1 MTALT
6 CAVARRHLQAYHD
19 GELDIARRIAMQAH
33 VQACTACAAESA
45 RLRALGDALRAS
57 LTSRRPAEDDFA
69 GLQASVVSRMKAERD
84 ASLLARAS
92 RMFEDMHLVWAALG
106 STAATIACVTVMF
119 GMLQSASRE
128 NPGSLAALLA
138 SLAAQGTN
146 EHPAR
151 MDGRMMLPRVDAD
164 AVMPAAVMNPGGDDV
179 VFALAAVVTR
189 EGQIVNLELLMSE
202 RARGRRAQDA
212 QVILD
217 LLDAASRARFEPAQ
231 AGGSPV
237 AVNMVWL
244 LAHTTVRG
252 RRPAYAAGGSWPGI
266 DRIPAPAPKQP
277 SPDLDQGGASS
288 VNRRDPVAPQIV

>member
-1 MTALT
+1 MIDLT

-19 GELDIARRIAMQAH
+19 GELDVARRIAMQAH
-33 VQACTACAAESA
+33 VQVCASCASESA
-45 RLRALGDALRAS
+45 RLQALGDAIRAG
-57 LTSRRPAEDDFA
+57 LALRRPAEDDLT
-69 GLQASVVSRMKAERD
+69 GLQPSVVGRMKAERD
-84 ASLLARAS
+84 ATVLARAS

-106 STAATIACVTVMF
+106 ATAATIACVTVML
-119 GMLQSASRE
+119 GLLQSASRE
-128 NPGSLAALLA
+128 HPGSLAALLA

-146 EHPAR
+146 QHPVR
-151 MDGRMMLPRVDAD
+151 MDGRMLLPRAYPD
-164 AVMPAAVMNPGGDDV
+164 AVMPAAVVNPGGEDV
-179 VFALAAVVTR
+179 VFALAAVLTR
-189 EGQIVNLELLMSE
+189 EGQIANLELLMSE

-252 RRPAYAAGGSWPGI
+252 RLPAYPPGGPWPAI
-266 DRIPAPAPKQP
+266 ERIPAPAPKQP
-277 SPDLDQGGASS
+277 SPGDEGEDSS
-288 VNRRDPVAPQIV
+288 GLRREPIGLRLA